1 MTIIET
7 IMTPANKT
15 HRVAFLLL
23 DGVIAADFAGPSEL
37 LNRVVLPSGQKAYET
52 RLCNENRFTSM
63 EHYKLETPFDLGAIQ
78 WADTVIVPGTQH
90 LFEPL
95 SENIKTS
102 LLAAYKSGKRV
113 ISICSGA
120 FILAATGILD
130 GKKATTHWLLSDL
143 LQSHYP
149 NITVNPN
156 VLFIEQGNV
165 FTSAGATAGL
175 DLMLYMVRLDFGAEI
190 SASAARMAVVPLE
203 RPGGQAQF
211 IDHDLPQSAHGLQPL
226 MSWIES
232 NYKDDLTL
240 EDLAK
245 KSSTSPRTLH
255 RHFMKLLGMS
265 PAAYVTQTRIK
276 KSRILL
282 ESSVLSIEQI
292 SAKTGFGTSANF
304 RQRFKKQMG
313 VSPTEY
319 RKSFQAKD

>member
-7 IMTPANKT
+7 IMTASVKP

-23 DGVIAADFAGPSEL
+23 DNVITADFAGPSEL
-37 LNRVVLPSGQKAYET
+37 LNRVILPSGEKAYET
-52 RLCNENRFTSM
+52 RLCSENRFTST
-63 EHYKLETPFDLGAIQ
+63 EHYRLETPFDLGSIE
-78 WADTVIVPGTQH
+78 WADTVIVPGTQNI
-90 LFEPL
+90 FDPL
-95 SENIKTS
+95 SGDVRRSI
-102 LLAAYKSGKRV
+102 LGAYNAGKRV

-130 GKKATTHWLLSDL
+130 GKNATTHWMLSEL

-149 NITVNPN
+149 NIKVNPN

-165 FTSAGATAGL
+165 YTSAGATAGL
-175 DLMLYMVRLDFGAEI
+175 DLSLHIIRSDYGAET
-190 SASAARMAVVPLE
+190 SASAARMAVIPLE

-211 IDHDLPQSAHGLQPL
+211 IDRDVPEHVHGLQPL
-226 MSWIES
+226 LSWIETH
-232 NYKDDLTL
+232 YKNNLTLDDLA
-240 EDLAK
+240 E
-245 KSSTSPRTLH
+245 KSSISPRTLH

-282 ESSVLSIEQI
+282 ETSLLSIEQI

-313 VSPTEY
+313 ISPTEY
-319 RKSFQAKD
+319 RNSFRAKD